1 MLATVVADLVY
12 SAVNRDSLMTEKLR
26 RRGLYVGRHYGVDPF
41 TNVQVAE
48 IMTDQVETFSHA
60 CTVGDARARFAAGR
74 HGAYPIVDGSRLV
87 GIVTRGDIL
96 RDDSDDDE
104 PLSDHA
110 AREVV
115 TVAPDDTAQTALRV
129 MVDEQVERVP
139 VIGPGELLVG
149 ICTRTDLFKVRRR
162 QMDLERRQD
171 GLAARLSSGP
181 RRIRGRRSS
190 GSSPGR

>member
-1 MLATVVADLVY
+1 
-12 SAVNRDSLMTEKLR
+12 
-26 RRGLYVGRHYGVDPF
+26 
-41 TNVQVAE
+41 
-48 IMTDQVETFSHA
+48 MTDQVETFSNT

-96 RDDSDDDE
+96 RDDSDDDA

-129 MVDEQVERVP
+129 MVDEQVEHVP
-139 VIGPGELLVG
+139 VIGHGELLVG
-149 ICTRTDLFKVRRR
+149 ICTRTDLLKVRRR
-162 QMDLERRQD
+162 QMDLEKRQD

-181 RRIRGRRSS
+181 RRFGRRRLF